1 MYLNTIDKERY
12 NVYIFSF
19 QVSLSEVTSTADR
32 LTPSSGPLWLRDL
45 EKIGL

>member
-1 MYLNTIDKERY
+1 MCIRHEKCTMC
-12 NVYIFSF
+12 VQFP
-19 QVSLSEVTSTADR
+19 SEVTTTADR